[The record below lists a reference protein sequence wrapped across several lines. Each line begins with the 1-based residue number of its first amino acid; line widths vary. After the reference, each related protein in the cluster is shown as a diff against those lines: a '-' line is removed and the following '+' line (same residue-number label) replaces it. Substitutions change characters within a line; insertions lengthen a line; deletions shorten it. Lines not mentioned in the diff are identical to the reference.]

1 MTTQDADRIV
11 KEVLGGQV
19 EAYGTLVDLHQ
30 ADVWRIA
37 AAALRD
43 RESTADLVQQIFV
56 EAYFSLERYRRG
68 TDFRAWLRGI
78 ARNQV
83 REHLR
88 KHSRQARLLET
99 YRGHLEERYRDPSA
113 DELDPALDAAHR
125 KCREQLPEPSAKL
138 LALRYEHDLSHQD
151 IASRLGRSMEA
162 VKQLLYRVHL
172 MLRDCIEKRMAQA

>member
-11 KEVLGGQV
+11 KQVLGGQV
-19 EAYGTLVDLHQ
+19 EAYGTLIDLHQ
-30 ADVWRIA
+30 ADVWKIA

-43 RESTADLVQQIFV
+43 RESTTDLVQQIFV
-56 EAYFSLERYRRG
+56 EAYFSLQRYRGG

-88 KHSRQARLLET
+88 KHSRHARLLET
-99 YRGHLEERYRDPSA
+99 YRGHLEESTRDPSA
-113 DELDPALDAAHR
+113 DELDPVLDTAHR
-125 KCREQLPEPSAKL
+125 KCREQLSEPSAKL

-162 VKQLLYRVHL
+162 VKQLLYRVHI

>member
-11 KEVLGGQV
+11 KEVLDGQV
-19 EAYGTLVDLHQ
+19 EAYGALIDTHQ

-88 KHSRQARLLET
+88 KHSRHARLLET
-99 YRGHLEERYRDPSA
+99 YRGQLEERTRGDS
-113 DELDPALDAAHR
+113 DGDLDPALESAHR
-125 KCREQLPEPSAKL
+125 KCRELLPEPSAKL
-138 LALRYEHDLSHQD
+138 LSLRYEHDLSHHD
-151 IASRLGRSMEA
+151 IAARLGRSMEA
-162 VKQLLYRVHL
+162 VKQLLYRVHIL
-172 MLRDCIEKRMAQA
+172 LRDCIEKRMAQA